1 MNWQRAG
8 FRTEYHSAPS
18 PGGQR
23 PVSLSEHGGTDRFER
38 AKLLL
43 SGGKRAGCP
52 AGWLGRSLAL
62 PVFRQ
67 PPGMAS
73 ACRGS
78 RIVVL
83 LLIVLCPSLHGCS
96 ETSTATSPGAAGAQA
111 PESTAPGTSG
121 SQTADGPSN
130 GLPAA
135 DASRA
140 SLNSV
145 LKLPRITNSVGM
157 EMIEIP
163 AGEFSMGSADSD
175 SLALPDEK
183 PQHPV
188 RIDRPFLISSRE
200 VTLFQFEKFVAS
212 VQYATEAE
220 RSGEGGYAFD
230 ATKQRLEPHPRSS
243 WRATGF
249 EQTGNHPVVNVTW
262 NDAQA
267 FCSWLSR
274 EERATYRLP
283 SEPEWEYACR
293 GGTTTRWSTGDEPE
307 SLVGAAN
314 VSDQQLRRTYPFAEW
329 SMEWDDGNA
338 FTAPV
343 GSFAPNPF
351 GLYDMH
357 GNVFE
362 WCEDRWKAADY
373 AGNSVR
379 DPAEPD
385 PVGSRVL
392 RGGSY
397 LSLILFTRSADRVGL
412 KSQQRNAITGFR
424 VVREI
429 PAAAAAAG

>member
-1 MNWQRAG
+1 MKRQNAG
-8 FRTEYHSAPS
+8 FRKEFRCALNPAVRQTSLRLVSSGSRMAAAILIGLCPGLIGCSQTSTPTS
-18 PGGQR
+18 PA
-23 PVSLSEHGGTDRFER
+23 VSGSTDRLTP
-38 AKLLL
+38 AAAAPGL
-43 SGGKRAGCP
+43 SDSSVSDGKA
-52 AGWLGRSLAL
+52 A
-62 PVFRQ
+62 RQ
-67 PPGMAS
+67 PTGD
-73 ACRGS
+73 
-78 RIVVL
+78 
-83 LLIVLCPSLHGCS
+83 
-96 ETSTATSPGAAGAQA
+96 GAAGRPA
-111 PESTAPGTSG
+111 PV
-121 SQTADGPSN
+121 
-130 GLPAA
+130 
-135 DASRA
+135 
-140 SLNSV
+140 SV
-145 LKLPRITNSVGM
+145 LNLPQITNSVGM
-157 EMIEIP
+157 VMIEIP
-163 AGEFSMGSADSD
+163 AGEFQMGSPDSD
-175 SLALPDEK
+175 ELAMPDEK

-188 RIDRPFLISSRE
+188 SIMRPILISAHE
-200 VTLFQFEKFVAS
+200 VTLSQFEKFVVS
-212 VQYATEAE
+212 VKYATEAE
-220 RSGEGGYAFD
+220 QSGEGGYAFD
-230 ATKQRLEPHPRSS
+230 STKQRLEPHPRSS

-283 SEPEWEYACR
+283 SEQEWEYACR
-293 GGTTTRWSTGDEPE
+293 GGTNTRWSTGDRTDT
-307 SLVGAAN
+307 LVGAGN
-314 VSDQQLRRTYPFAEW
+314 VSDQQLRLAYPFAEW
-329 SMEWDDGNA
+329 SMDWDDGYA

-373 AGNSVR
+373 AGKSVR

-385 PVGSRVL
+385 PAGSRVL

-429 PAAAAAAG
+429 PVSPNAGG